1 MKNWLRFITPKIFRF
16 SPKIYDRVLR
26 RLFLAI
32 FLLFMLMVIGTLG
45 YRLMMHWSI
54 LDSLYMTVITIA
66 TVGFR
71 EVAPLSKE
79 GQVFTIF
86 LIFGGLAIG
95 GYAVGNIAAFFTE
108 GQLVNIL
115 KGGRMAWEITN
126 LKNHTIVC
134 GYGKIGKEVCSLL
147 ASVHEPFIVI
157 DTNAD
162 KIDEAIEHDYLA
174 VIGDA
179 AEDEILLKVGVKN
192 ARALV
197 SAITD
202 DSANVYLV
210 LTARSLN
217 DNLHIVARGT
227 DEMSRKKLQRVG
239 ANKVVSPYEIGARR
253 MAAYVI
259 KPEMVDFLDAFAP
272 GGAYDLQV
280 ERISISAGSRLNG
293 KKLNESN
300 IRIETGGAMVIGIGH
315 PDERMDIN
323 PPGETRLKSGQVLLT
338 IGTSRQLDALRILA
352 G

>member
-1 MKNWLRFITPKIFRF
+1 MKNWLWLISPRTLRF
-16 SPKIYDRVLR
+16 SPKIYGEILR
-26 RLFLAI
+26 RLFAAI
-32 FLLFMLMVIGTLG
+32 FLLFMLIVIGTVG

-54 LDSLYMTVITIA
+54 IDSLYMTVITIA

-71 EVAPLSKE
+71 EIGPLTVK
-79 GQVFTIF
+79 GQIFTMC
-86 LIFGGLAIG
+86 LIIGGLAVG
-95 GYAVGNIAAFFTE
+95 GYAIGNIAAFFTE

-134 GYGKIGKEVCSLL
+134 GYGKIGKEVCAKL
-147 ASVHEPFIVI
+147 AAVQEPFIVVE
-157 DTNAD
+157 TNAD
-162 KIDEAIEHDYLA
+162 KIDDAIGHDYLA

-217 DNLHIVARGT
+217 ENIHIVARGT

-239 ANKVVSPYEIGARR
+239 ANKVVSPYEIGAHR

-259 KPEMVDFLDAFAP
+259 KPEMVDILDAFAP
-272 GGAYDLQV
+272 GGAYNLLV
-280 ERISISAGSRLNG
+280 ERIVIAGGSRLNG

-300 IRIETGGAMVIGIGH
+300 IRLETDGAMVIGIGD
-315 PDERMDIN
+315 PLEKMEIN
-323 PPGETRLKSGQVLLT
+323 PSGETRLKSGQILLT
-338 IGTSRQLDALRILA
+338 IGTSVQLDALRKLA